1 MFIRKRKSK
10 CFLFVNRLFDKSLF
24 FIYTNSEGDRMQFL
38 EITEKEYR
46 TFWEKHPLKT
56 FLSAPEIG
64 GLRKSNGWNE
74 FFVGVKDDKKLVAAA
89 LLVSHKRHFG
99 KYEFY
104 SPRGVLVDY
113 ESKELLEYFLGEI
126 KKFVK
131 EHHGYIFRMDPYV
144 IYKERD
150 IDGNIVEGGED
161 HSEVVSNLERFGF
174 KKVSIP
180 EMEQVGWMFSLPLEG
195 KTKEQILKEMKPNTR
210 NTIRKTEKIGIT
222 VKELDYDELDRFQNI
237 MIETGARKNFSVRS
251 VDYYKK
257 MYELFHDKGE
267 VKYYVTELDLVKYRK
282 KLEEDKKVAIEKLE
296 KLSDAKY
303 NEGQKKNLENE
314 IHSYEKRIKEA
325 EDIRKDKKKDV
336 ITLSGSMFMI
346 IEPEIIYLSSGNYE
360 EFMKFNSQYLLQW
373 MMIEYGIEHGFK
385 KHNFYGIPANIN
397 EHPKDYGIY
406 EFKRG
411 FNGIVEELIGEFE
424 LPITWHYYLI
434 KFIHKIRK

>member
-1 MFIRKRKSK
+1 
-10 CFLFVNRLFDKSLF
+10 
-24 FIYTNSEGDRMQFL
+24 MQFL
-38 EITEKEYR
+38 EITEEEYR
-46 TFWEKHPLKT
+46 EYWENHPLKA

-64 GLRKSNGWNE
+64 ELRKSNGWDVY
-74 FFVGVKDDKKLVAAA
+74 FVGVKKKSDVAAA
-89 LLVSHKRHFG
+89 AMIVSHKRHFG

-104 SPRGVLVDY
+104 APRGVLVDY
-113 ESKELLEYFLGEI
+113 EDKELLNYFLKEI

-161 HSEVVSNLERFGF
+161 HSNVVSFLEEFGF

-195 KTKEQILKEMKPNTR
+195 KSREQILKEMKPNTR

-222 VKELDYDELDRFQNI
+222 VKELGYDELDHFQNI
-237 MIETGARKNFSVRS
+237 MVETGERKNFSIRS
-251 VDYYKK
+251 VDYYQK

-267 VKYYVTELDLVKYRK
+267 VKYYVTELDLVKYK
-282 KLEEDKKVAIEKLE
+282 EKLEEDKKIATQKLDS
-296 KLSDAKY
+296 LSDAKY
-303 NEGQKKNLENE
+303 NDGQRKNLENE
-314 IHSYEKRIKEA
+314 IVSYEKRIKEA
-325 EDIRKDKKKDV
+325 EDIRKEKNTDV

-346 IEPEIIYLSSGNYE
+346 IQPEIIYLSSGNYE

-373 MMIEYGIEHGFK
+373 MMIQYGIEHGFK

>member
-1 MFIRKRKSK
+1 
-10 CFLFVNRLFDKSLF
+10 
-24 FIYTNSEGDRMQFL
+24 MQFL

-46 TFWEKHPLKT
+46 KFWENHPLKT

-64 GLRKSNGWNE
+64 ELRKSNGWDVY
-74 FFVGVKDDKKLVAAA
+74 FVGVKDDNDLVAAA
-89 LLVSHKRHFG
+89 MIVSHKRHFG

-113 ESKELLEYFLGEI
+113 ENKELLDCFLKEI
-126 KKFVK
+126 KNFVRK
-131 EHHGYIFRMDPYV
+131 HHGYIFRMDPYV

-150 IDGNIVEGGED
+150 IDGNIVEDGVD
-161 HSEVVSNLERFGF
+161 HSTVVSHLESLGF

-180 EMEQVGWMFSLPLEG
+180 DMEQVGWMFSLPLEG
-195 KTKEQILKEMKPNTR
+195 KSCEQILKEMKPNTR

-222 VKELDYDELDRFQNI
+222 VKELGYDELDRFQNI
-237 MIETGARKNFSVRS
+237 MVETGERKNFSIRS
-251 VDYYKK
+251 VDYYQK

-267 VKYYVTELDLVKYRK
+267 VKYYVTELDLVKYQK
-282 KLEEDKKVAIEKLE
+282 KLEEDKKSAED
-296 KLSDAKY
+296 KLSKLSNAKY

-314 IHSYEKRIKEA
+314 IASYEKRIKDA
-325 EDIRKDKKKDV
+325 EDIRIEKNTNV

-346 IEPEIIYLSSGNYE
+346 IQPEIIYLSSGNYE

-373 MMIEYGIEHGFK
+373 MMIQYGIEHGFK